1 MEEKGLTYQVIATVG
16 GSMEQIVLFE
26 SKVREHCNEVCED
39 YMRSPRKASM
49 HARNYLQYSWGSGID
64 SFHVQSKAE
73 V

>member
-1 MEEKGLTYQVIATVG
+1 MEEKELTYQVIAIVG
-16 GSMEQIVLFE
+16 GSNEHINLFE
-26 SKVREHCNEVCED
+26 SKNIESCNEVCAD
-39 YMRSPRKASM
+39 YMRNPRKASM